1 MEERSKRYYWLKLK
15 KDFFKQHE
23 IVIVEGMPN
32 GKDYILFYLKLLVES
47 VSHEGLL
54 RFSDTIPYNDT
65 MLANLT
71 NTNIDIVRSAMK
83 IFKELNMIEILDDA
97 TIFMLETQKLI
108 GSETQWAEKKR
119 IQRENAKLIEDNS
132 ETIRGQIGTM
142 SDKSI
147 ETRDKSIDIRSN
159 NSIEGK
165 IKRFKK
171 PSIEEIEEYCREKG
185 YSVDAQ
191 RFFDYYESVGWKVGG
206 KSAMKDWKATLRGW
220 QSREKPKNNVPN
232 FENKFKQE
240 EKKKPKETD
249 DEIRK
254 RLLGI

>member
-1 MEERSKRYYWLKLK
+1 MEEKTKRYYWLKLK

-71 NTNIDIVRSAMK
+71 NTNVDIVRSAMK

-108 GSETQWAEKKR
+108 GSETKWAEKKR

-147 ETRDKSIDIRSN
+147 ENRDKSIDIRSN
-159 NSIEGK
+159 NSIGAK
-165 IKRFKK
+165 RKRFT
-171 PSIEEIEEYCREKG
+171 PPTLEEVQDYCKERNNN
-185 YSVDAQ
+185 VDAKK
-191 RFFDYYESVGWKVGG
+191 FFEYYNAGNWKDSKGNSVKNWKQ
-206 KSAMKDWKATLRGW
+206 KLITW
-220 QSREKPKNNVPN
+220 
-232 FENKFKQE
+232 ENKSTVKSVPAFNNPYKQE
-240 EKKKPKETD
+240 DKVEKPKETE
-249 DEIRK
+249 DELRK